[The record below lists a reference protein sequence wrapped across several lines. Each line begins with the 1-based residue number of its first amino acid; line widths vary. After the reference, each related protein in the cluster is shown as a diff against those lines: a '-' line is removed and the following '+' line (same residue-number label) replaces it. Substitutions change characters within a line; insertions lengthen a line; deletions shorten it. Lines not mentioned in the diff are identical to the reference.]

1 MNAAPYFFFLF
12 FLIANVIALPGVRE
26 TYCFI
31 MDPRNCESK
40 CTCDY
45 EGCEWIRRMYILTG
59 NSVSVKCERTYECGT
74 C

>member
-1 MNAAPYFFFLF
+1 
-12 FLIANVIALPGVRE
+12 
-26 TYCFI
+26 